1 MTAQELLYLQEEDYL
16 EEFVTLLKN
25 DEQQIRF
32 AKKWMSEIYIRNRNA
47 AFDMW
52 IQLAEQ
58 FCPYFPV
65 GFDEQKW
72 AKDFA
77 FLQRDLWPKYLQAG
91 LNEMGIQ
98 LK

>member
-16 EEFVTLLKN
+16 EEFLTLLKN

-58 FCPYFPV
+58 FCPYFSV
-65 GFDEQKW
+65 DFDEMKW